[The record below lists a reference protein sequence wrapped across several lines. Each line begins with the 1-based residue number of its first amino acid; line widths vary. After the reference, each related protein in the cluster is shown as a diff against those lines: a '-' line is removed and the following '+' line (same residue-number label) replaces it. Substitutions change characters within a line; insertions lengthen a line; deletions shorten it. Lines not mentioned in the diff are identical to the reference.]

1 MAGKGALKAPDDLI
15 ELGRIISAYGIRGW
29 VKVQPH
35 SAQAEVLRSA
45 PIWWLCSPAP
55 PAHLGAKAAVGAS
68 TPTSA
73 SAAWHPMM
81 QPHAVKQVRP
91 QGATVVADLEGVGDR
106 DVAESMR
113 GYTVH
118 ISRKDFPAAKGD
130 EYYWV
135 DLVGCMVY
143 GQVDVE
149 SEPELKTA
157 AKPAQLNASAS
168 VTHAQSVLIGQVAE
182 VIDNSAHALL
192 RVLRLSAVQG
202 QTEMLPLLD
211 EKGRQLEVLVPFVAA
226 HVQHVDIA
234 ARRIDTDWPL
244 DF

>member
-35 SAQAEVLRSA
+35 SAQAEVLRAA

-68 TPTSA
+68 NPTSA
-73 SAAWHPMM
+73 SAAWQPVM
-81 QPHAVKQVRP
+81 QPYAVKQVRP
-91 QGATVVADLEGVGDR
+91 QGASVVADLEGISDR
-106 DVAESMR
+106 DIAESMR

-118 ISRKDFPAAKGD
+118 VSRNDFPTAHVD

-143 GQVDVE
+143 GQSD
-149 SEPELKTA
+149 TD
-157 AKPAQLNASAS
+157 AS
-168 VTHAQSVLIGQVAE
+168 LIGQVAE
-182 VIDNSAHALL
+182 VVDNGAHALL
-192 RVLRLSAVQG
+192 RVLRQEQVAG
-202 QTEMLPLLD
+202 HTELTPVPD
-211 EKGRQLEVLVPFVAA
+211 EKGRQQEVLIPFVAA
-226 HVQHVDIA
+226 HVQKVDIA

>member
-1 MAGKGALKAPDDLI
+1 MAGKGALTAPDDLI
-15 ELGRIISAYGIRGW
+15 ELGRIVSAYGIRGW

-35 SAQAEVLRSA
+35 SAQAEVLRAA

-55 PAHLGAKAAVGAS
+55 PAHFSAKAAVGVS
-68 TPTSA
+68 P
-73 SAAWHPMM
+73 SAAWKPMM
-81 QPHAVKQVRP
+81 HPHAVKQVRP

-118 ISRKDFPAAKGD
+118 VSRKDFPAAKGD

-143 GQVDVE
+143 GQADVE
-149 SEPELKTA
+149 TSTVAINPAETA
-157 AKPAQLNASAS
+157 AASPA
-168 VTHAQSVLIGQVAE
+168 HSVLIGQVAE

-192 RVLRLSAVQG
+192 RVLRLSAAAG
-202 QTEMLPLLD
+202 QTELSPVLD
-211 EKGRQLEVLVPFVAA
+211 EKGRQQEVLVPFVAA

>member
-1 MAGKGALKAPDDLI
+1 MTGKGVLTAPDDLI
-15 ELGRIISAYGIRGW
+15 ELGRIVSAYGIRGW

-35 SAQAEVLRSA
+35 SAQAEVLRAA

-55 PAHLGAKAAVGAS
+55 PAHLGAKAVVGAS
-68 TPTSA
+68 NSGPSKSTSI
-73 SAAWHPMM
+73 SAAWNPIMR
-81 QPHAVKQVRP
+81 PHAVKQVRP

-118 ISRKDFPAAKGD
+118 VSRKDFPAAKGD

-143 GQVDVE
+143 GQADLE
-149 SEPELKTA
+149 SVSASETA
-157 AKPAQLNASAS
+157 SETASAS
-168 VTHAQSVLIGQVAE
+168 SVIIGQVAE

-192 RVLRLSAVQG
+192 RVLRLSETAG
-202 QTEMLPLLD
+202 QTEMSPVLD
-211 EKGRQLEVLVPFVAA
+211 EKGRQQEVLVPFVAA

>member
-1 MAGKGALKAPDDLI
+1 MAVDGAATAPDDLI
-15 ELGRIISAYGIRGW
+15 ELGRIVSAYGIRGW

-35 SAQAEVLRSA
+35 SAQAEVLRAA

-68 TPTSA
+68 P
-73 SAAWHPMM
+73 SAAWKPMM
-81 QPHAVKQVRP
+81 LPHAVKQVRP

-106 DVAESMR
+106 DVAERMR

-118 ISRKDFPAAKGD
+118 VSRKDFPAAKGD

-143 GQVDVE
+143 GQADVE
-149 SEPELKTA
+149 SAPVSETI
-157 AKPAQLNASAS
+157 SAP
-168 VTHAQSVLIGQVAE
+168 SVLIGQVAE

-192 RVLRLSAVQG
+192 RVLRLSEIQG
-202 QTEMLPLLD
+202 QAEMSPVLD
-211 EKGRQLEVLVPFVAA
+211 EKGRQQEVLVPFVAA